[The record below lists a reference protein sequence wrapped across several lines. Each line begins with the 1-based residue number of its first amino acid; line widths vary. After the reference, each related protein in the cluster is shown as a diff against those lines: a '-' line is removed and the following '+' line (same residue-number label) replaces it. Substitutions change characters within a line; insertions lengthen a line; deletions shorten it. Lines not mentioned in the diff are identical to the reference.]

1 LHPLLQINSGQVA
14 QAEQLLDSAGA
25 LHLLLQAILCR
36 SKHTAHTIL
45 LHGFLLLQINSGQVA
60 QAEQLLD
67 NILKS
72 NPSDLSALVAR
83 GTARA
88 LARKLQEAVA
98 DFSKAIEIE
107 PR

>member
-1 LHPLLQINSGQVA
+1 MLQINAGQVE
-14 QAEQLLDSAGA
+14 QAEQLLNG
-25 LHLLLQAILCR
+25 IL
-36 SKHTAHTIL
+36 A
-45 LHGFLLLQINSGQVA
+45 
-60 QAEQLLD
+60 
-67 NILKS
+67 S

-88 LARKLQEAVA
+88 LARKLKEAVA